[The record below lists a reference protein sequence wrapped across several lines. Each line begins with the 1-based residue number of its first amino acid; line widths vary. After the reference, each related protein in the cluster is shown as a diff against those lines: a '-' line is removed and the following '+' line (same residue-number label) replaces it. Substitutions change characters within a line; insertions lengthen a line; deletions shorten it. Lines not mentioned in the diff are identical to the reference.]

1 MEIKRI
7 TPTFWVSPQI
17 LPADLAALAALGVGA
32 IINDRPDGE
41 EAGQPGSAEIA
52 AAAAACGMSYRHI
65 PVRAAAIA
73 EQDVERFAAA
83 LAAADGPVLAFCRTG
98 TRAAMLWAL
107 SQAGRVASD
116 ELIHTAAHHGYD
128 IGALKS
134 RLDAGSA
141 ATRNRP

>member
-52 AAAAACGMSYRHI
+52 AAA
-65 PVRAAAIA
+65 VL
-73 EQDVERFAAA
+73 VA
-83 LAAADGPVLAFCRTG
+83 LAVGMEKRLGR
-98 TRAAMLWAL
+98 
-107 SQAGRVASD
+107 AGRGV
-116 ELIHTAAHHGYD
+116 
-128 IGALKS
+128 
-134 RLDAGSA
+134 
-141 ATRNRP
+141 